1 MNIFYVY
8 IQPIISYGIEIW
20 WQNTSTNIPESLN
33 RIKTKYMKAVLG
45 IPLMANNN
53 ILHINTNK
61 TQLAYIFQEEINEK
75 IRKLRIPH
83 LKNYIVPKPED
94 SLPFFMPI
102 EELPSYL

>member
-1 MNIFYVY
+1 
-8 IQPIISYGIEIW
+8 
-20 WQNTSTNIPESLN
+20 
-33 RIKTKYMKAVLG
+33 MKAVLG

-102 EELPSYL
+102 EELPSYLWRGKVVNIISRNFNYRKESMMEAFGVLH